1 MSFFRKCLVV
11 AFIILF
17 VFISGN
23 IFIKTEEENISGYIA
38 SVKTAEE
45 ANTGPKCIIS
55 GKISLPE
62 GLKATRDTAVQV
74 YFFKKNKYPDI
85 HSESYAASSTALI
98 KAGSDSAVYFLGVD
112 LDTEG
117 YIGYS
122 YYEADDFRFC
132 YEGFYTSNGTSFNFS
147 KAKQMKLQKTSYT
160 NMDLQLIKGRK
171 ITGKVRIPRINNNA
185 ALDCSCLVIP
195 VYDNGTPGNLSD
207 DVDIPQEDGAFFR
220 EVKEAS
226 YSMIVPEVKASYRI
240 RYEMGYNYP
249 SYGGQPFSNGY
260 YAKAGAAI
268 DYGKADVIT
277 VKGSYNGP
285 VNFTVLDAGKI
296 QGKISLEGGKK
307 ARSEIRFE
315 LDNGEGSYGYN
326 ITILEG
332 ENSADYWL
340 SFADLKSKHIITITT
355 FSGEKYYFG
364 QNKIVRDRAAA
375 RQFDLSK
382 GDIEGLDVFLPDE
395 IAEAIIG

>member
-1 MSFFRKCLVV
+1 MSFFKKCPVI

-17 VFISGN
+17 SLIFGNVFT
-23 IFIKTEEENISGYIA
+23 KTEEENTTVRGTSR
-38 SVKTAEE
+38 KTAEE
-45 ANTGPKCIIS
+45 ARTGKKCIIS
-55 GKISLPE
+55 GKISLPK
-62 GLKATRDTAVQV
+62 GLKAARDTAVKV

-85 HSESYAASSTALI
+85 HSESYAASSAALI
-98 KAGSDSAVYFLGVD
+98 KAGSDSAAYFLGVD
-112 LDTEG
+112 LNTEG

-122 YYEADDFRFC
+122 YYEADGFRFC

-171 ITGKVRIPRINNNA
+171 ITGKVKIPRINNNA

-195 VYDNGTPGNLSD
+195 VCDNGTPGNLSD
-207 DVDIPQEDGAFFR
+207 DVDIPQEDSAFFR

-226 YSMIVPEVKASYRI
+226 YSVIVPDVKAYYRI
-240 RYEMGYNYP
+240 RYAMSYNYP
-249 SYGGQPFSNGY
+249 SYGGNPFSNGY
-260 YAKAGAAI
+260 YAKAGATI

-277 VKGSYNGP
+277 VKGSYDGP
-285 VNFTVLDAGKI
+285 INFTVLEAGKI
-296 QGKISLEGGKK
+296 QGKISLEGAKK

-315 LDNGEGSYGYN
+315 IDNGEGSYGYN

-332 ENSADYWL
+332 ESSADYRL
-340 SFADLKSKHIITITT
+340 SFANLKSKHIITITT

-382 GDIEGLDVFLPDE
+382 GDIEGFDVFLPDE
-395 IAEAIIG
+395 IAESIIG